1 MSLIITITQN
11 YSRMG
16 FTPVSPSQQRPLVA
30 FTTLVTRLIDA
41 TTASS
46 ESGFT
51 RAQFVGGFFREVRVC
66 LCRQTYLLDRAV
78 ASFITQA
85 PGRLLRVCIT
95 LLRRCPTRRSSLLAG
110 FPGLVVAAS
119 CTHVELQS
127 LSCCRILS
135 RLAVGVFGF
144 PHGALVLCCFLS

>member
-1 MSLIITITQN
+1 
-11 YSRMG
+11 MG

-66 LCRQTYLLDRAV
+66 LCRQNYLLDRAV
-78 ASFITQA
+78 AGFIT
-85 PGRLLRVCIT
+85 R
-95 LLRRCPTRRSSLLAG
+95 
-110 FPGLVVAAS
+110 AAS
-119 CTHVELQS
+119 TLTKGLHHSSAEMSDEEEQPAYWV
-127 LSCCRILS
+127 S
-135 RLAVGVFGF
+135 RLGCSWLMCPRGVAEFELLSDLVTVGWWGVWFS
-144 PHGALVLCCFLS
+144 HGAFVFCCFLS